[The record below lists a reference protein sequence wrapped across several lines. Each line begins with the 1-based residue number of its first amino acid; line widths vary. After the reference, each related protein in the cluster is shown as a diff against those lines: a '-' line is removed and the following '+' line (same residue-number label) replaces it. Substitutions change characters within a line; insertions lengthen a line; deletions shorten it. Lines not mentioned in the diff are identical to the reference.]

1 MNYFI
6 FLIFLI
12 SLFSNCFNFE
22 LSQERIKKLD
32 EIINSHM
39 KLAKL
44 KTVGF
49 IITNSNDTI
58 YQNIY
63 GEIDK
68 VTTKSPFILGSVSKS
83 FTALAFLHLNI
94 SLNQTIDKYD
104 LKDYI
109 KEEDAKDIT
118 ISELLNHS
126 SGLDSFSSNRL
137 YKKGYFNYSNYGFA
151 LLGKIIEKESK
162 KKYEDYMSETIF
174 NPLKMVNTHASYHP
188 DIIDSY
194 DFFLGF
200 RTKYR
205 SIESEIG
212 DGFYIPAGFI
222 SSSIEDMGNYLRFY
236 LNKSD
241 ECQKYVK
248 QMTEGNLSIEYNL
261 NYGMGL
267 VIQKKNGQIIYN
279 HDGATNS
286 FLSKLFIYPEL
297 DIGFF
302 IVTNTRDSL
311 CSRPSQD
318 FFKEIENYLIY
329 DSIDG
334 LDNSS
339 FFFNHFTYN
348 IIFLFIISIPLTYL
362 IITIIRK
369 IKLKKYS
376 WFIGT
381 KGKIIFGFDLFILII
396 APIIFIIIFYTVNP
410 TIKMVIDM
418 VKDLKFIIFAPSSI
432 LFFIFII
439 KLGYFFVYNKFFEKY
454 DLSNKNNENM
464 DDLDYINVDE

>member
-12 SLFSNCFNFE
+12 SLFINSINYE
-22 LSQERIKKLD
+22 LSQDRIKKLD
-32 EIINSHM
+32 EIINSLM

-49 IITNSNDTI
+49 IITNSTNTI

-83 FTALAFLHLNI
+83 FTALGLLNLNI
-94 SLNQTIDKYD
+94 SLNQTLNKYD
-104 LKDYI
+104 LNDYI
-109 KEEDAKDIT
+109 NEKDAKDIT

-126 SGLDSFSSNRL
+126 SGLDSFSSHRIYN
-137 YKKGYFNYSNYGFA
+137 KGYFNYSNYGFA
-151 LLGKIIEKESK
+151 LLGKIIEKESN

-174 NPLKMVNTHASYHP
+174 KPLKMINTHASYHP

-205 SIESEIG
+205 NIESEIG
-212 DGFYIPAGFI
+212 DGFYVPAGFI
-222 SSSIEDMGNYLRFY
+222 SSSVEDMGNYLRFY
-236 LNKSD
+236 LNKS
-241 ECQKYVK
+241 EENQKYVK
-248 QMTEGNLSIEYNL
+248 QMTETNFSVGYNL
-261 NYGMGL
+261 NYGMGMI
-267 VIQKKNGQIIYN
+267 IQKKNGQTIYHHN
-279 HDGATNS
+279 GDTNS
-286 FLSKLFIYPEL
+286 FSSKLVIYPEL

-311 CSRPSQD
+311 CLGPREE
-318 FFKEIENYLIY
+318 FFEAIENYLIL
-329 DSIDG
+329 DSFDG
-334 LDNSS
+334 FDNSS
-339 FFFNHFTYN
+339 FFFNHFTYD
-348 IIFLFIISIPLTYL
+348 IIFLFIIAIPLTYL

-376 WFIGT
+376 WFIGI
-381 KGKIIFGFDLFILII
+381 KGKIIFGFDLFILVI
-396 APIIFIIIFYTVNP
+396 APIVFIIIFYTVNP
-410 TIKMVIDM
+410 TIKMAIDM
-418 VKDLKFIIFAPSSI
+418 IRDLKFIIFAPSSI
-432 LFFIFII
+432 LFFIFLI
-439 KLGYFFVYNKFFEKY
+439 KLGYFFAYNKLFNKY
-454 DLSNKNNENM
+454 DLSNGNIENT
-464 DDLDYINVDE
+464 DLDYIGVEE

>member
-12 SLFSNCFNFE
+12 SLFINSINYE
-22 LSQERIKKLD
+22 LSQDRIKKLD
-32 EIINSHM
+32 EIINSLM

-49 IITNSNDTI
+49 IITNSNKTI

-83 FTALAFLHLNI
+83 FTALGLLNLNI
-94 SLNQTIDKYD
+94 SLNQTLNNYD
-104 LKDYI
+104 LNDYI
-109 KEEDAKDIT
+109 NEKDAKDIT

-126 SGLDSFSSNRL
+126 SGLDSFSSHRIYN
-137 YKKGYFNYSNYGFA
+137 KGYFNYSNYGFA
-151 LLGKIIEKESK
+151 LLGKIIEKESN

-174 NPLKMVNTHASYHP
+174 KPLKMINTHASYHP

-205 SIESEIG
+205 NIESEIG
-212 DGFYIPAGFI
+212 DGFYVPAGFI
-222 SSSIEDMGNYLRFY
+222 SSSVEDMGNYLRFY
-236 LNKSD
+236 LNKS
-241 ECQKYVK
+241 EENQKYVK
-248 QMTEGNLSIEYNL
+248 QMTETNFSVGYNL
-261 NYGMGL
+261 NYGMGMI
-267 VIQKKNGQIIYN
+267 IQKKNGQTIYHHN
-279 HDGATNS
+279 GDTNS
-286 FLSKLFIYPEL
+286 FSSKLVIYPEL

-311 CSRPSQD
+311 CLGPREE
-318 FFKEIENYLIY
+318 FFEAIENYLIL
-329 DSIDG
+329 DSFDG

-339 FFFNHFTYN
+339 FFFNHFTYD
-348 IIFLFIISIPLTYL
+348 IIFLFIIAIPLTYL

-376 WFIGT
+376 WFIGI
-381 KGKIIFGFDLFILII
+381 KGKIIFGFDLFILVI
-396 APIIFIIIFYTVNP
+396 APIVFIIIFYTVNP
-410 TIKMVIDM
+410 TIKMAIDM
-418 VKDLKFIIFAPSSI
+418 IRDLKFIIFAPSSI
-432 LFFIFII
+432 LFFIFLI
-439 KLGYFFVYNKFFEKY
+439 KLGYFFTYNKLFNKY
-454 DLSNKNNENM
+454 DLSNRNIENM
-464 DDLDYINVDE
+464 DLDYIGVEE

>member
-12 SLFSNCFNFE
+12 SLFINSINYE
-22 LSQERIKKLD
+22 LSQDRIKKLD
-32 EIINSHM
+32 EIINSLM

-49 IITNSNDTI
+49 IITNSNKTI

-83 FTALAFLHLNI
+83 FTALGLLNLNI
-94 SLNQTIDKYD
+94 SLNQTLNNYD
-104 LKDYI
+104 LNDYI
-109 KEEDAKDIT
+109 NEKDAKDIT

-126 SGLDSFSSNRL
+126 SGLDSFSSHRIYN
-137 YKKGYFNYSNYGFA
+137 KGYFNYSNYGFA
-151 LLGKIIEKESK
+151 LLGKIIEKESN

-174 NPLKMVNTHASYHP
+174 KPLKMINTHASYHP

-205 SIESEIG
+205 NIESEIG
-212 DGFYIPAGFI
+212 DGFYVPAGFI
-222 SSSIEDMGNYLRFY
+222 SSSVEDMGNYLRFY
-236 LNKSD
+236 LNKS
-241 ECQKYVK
+241 EENQKYVK
-248 QMTEGNLSIEYNL
+248 QMTEGNFSIGYNI
-261 NYGMGL
+261 NYGMGM
-267 VIQKKNGQIIYN
+267 VIQKKNGQTIYHHN
-279 HDGATNS
+279 GDTNS
-286 FLSKLFIYPEL
+286 FSSKLVIYPEL

-302 IVTNTRDSL
+302 LVTNTRDSL
-311 CSRPSQD
+311 CLGPREE
-318 FFKEIENYLIY
+318 FFEAIENYLIL
-329 DSIDG
+329 DSFDG

-339 FFFNHFTYN
+339 FFFNHFTYD
-348 IIFLFIISIPLTYL
+348 IIFLFIIAIPLTYL

-376 WFIGT
+376 WFIGI
-381 KGKIIFGFDLFILII
+381 KGKIIFGFDLFILVI
-396 APIIFIIIFYTVNP
+396 APIVFIIIFYTVNP
-410 TIKMVIDM
+410 TIKMAIDM
-418 VKDLKFIIFAPSSI
+418 IRDLKFIIFAPSSI
-432 LFFIFII
+432 LFFIFLI
-439 KLGYFFVYNKFFEKY
+439 KLGYFFAYNKLFNKY
-454 DLSNKNNENM
+454 DLSNGNIENT
-464 DDLDYINVDE
+464 DLDYIGVEE

>member
-12 SLFSNCFNFE
+12 SLFINSINYE
-22 LSQERIKKLD
+22 LSQDRIKKLD
-32 EIINSHM
+32 EIINSLM

-49 IITNSNDTI
+49 IITNSNKTI

-83 FTALAFLHLNI
+83 FTALGLLNLNI
-94 SLNQTIDKYD
+94 SLNQTLNNYD
-104 LKDYI
+104 LNDYI
-109 KEEDAKDIT
+109 NEKDAKDIT

-126 SGLDSFSSNRL
+126 SGLDSFSSHRIYN
-137 YKKGYFNYSNYGFA
+137 KGYFNYSNYGFA
-151 LLGKIIEKESK
+151 LLGKIIEKESN

-174 NPLKMVNTHASYHP
+174 KPLKMINTHASYHP

-205 SIESEIG
+205 NIESEIG
-212 DGFYIPAGFI
+212 DGFYVPAGFI
-222 SSSIEDMGNYLRFY
+222 SSSVEDMGNYLRFY
-236 LNKSD
+236 LNKS
-241 ECQKYVK
+241 EENQKYVK
-248 QMTEGNLSIEYNL
+248 QMTEGNFSIGYNI
-261 NYGMGL
+261 NYGMGM
-267 VIQKKNGQIIYN
+267 VIQKKNGQTIYHHN
-279 HDGATNS
+279 GDTNS
-286 FLSKLFIYPEL
+286 FSSKLVIYPEL

-302 IVTNTRDSL
+302 LVTNTRDSL
-311 CSRPSQD
+311 CLGPREE
-318 FFKEIENYLIY
+318 FFEAIENYLIL
-329 DSIDG
+329 DSFDG

-339 FFFNHFTYN
+339 FFFNHFTYD
-348 IIFLFIISIPLTYL
+348 IIFLFIIAIPLTYL

-376 WFIGT
+376 WFIGI
-381 KGKIIFGFDLFILII
+381 KGKIIFGFDLFILVI
-396 APIIFIIIFYTVNP
+396 APIVFIIIFYTVNP
-410 TIKMVIDM
+410 TIKMAIDM
-418 VKDLKFIIFAPSSI
+418 IRDLKFIIFAPSSI
-432 LFFIFII
+432 LFFIFLI
-439 KLGYFFVYNKFFEKY
+439 KLGYFFAYNKLFNKY
-454 DLSNKNNENM
+454 DLSNRNIENM
-464 DDLDYINVDE
+464 DLDYIGVEE

>member
-12 SLFSNCFNFE
+12 SLFINSINYE
-22 LSQERIKKLD
+22 LSQDRIKKLD
-32 EIINSHM
+32 EIINSLM

-49 IITNSNDTI
+49 IITNSNKTI

-83 FTALAFLHLNI
+83 FTALGLLNLNI
-94 SLNQTIDKYD
+94 SLNQTLNNYD
-104 LKDYI
+104 LNDYI
-109 KEEDAKDIT
+109 NEKDAKDIT

-126 SGLDSFSSNRL
+126 SGLDSFSSHRIYN
-137 YKKGYFNYSNYGFA
+137 KGYFNYSNYGFA
-151 LLGKIIEKESK
+151 LLGKIIEKESN

-174 NPLKMVNTHASYHP
+174 KPLKMINTHASYHP

-205 SIESEIG
+205 NIESEIG
-212 DGFYIPAGFI
+212 DGFYVPAGFI
-222 SSSIEDMGNYLRFY
+222 SSSVEDMGNYLRFY
-236 LNKSD
+236 LNKS
-241 ECQKYVK
+241 EENQKYVK
-248 QMTEGNLSIEYNL
+248 QMTEGNFSVGYNI
-261 NYGMGL
+261 NYGMGM
-267 VIQKKNGQIIYN
+267 VIQKKNGQTIYHHN
-279 HDGATNS
+279 GDTNS
-286 FLSKLFIYPEL
+286 FSSKLVIYPEL

-302 IVTNTRDSL
+302 LVTNTRDSL
-311 CSRPSQD
+311 CLGPREE
-318 FFKEIENYLIY
+318 FFEAIENYLIL
-329 DSIDG
+329 DSFDG

-339 FFFNHFTYN
+339 FFFNHFTYD
-348 IIFLFIISIPLTYL
+348 IIFLFIIAIPLTYL

-376 WFIGT
+376 WFIGI
-381 KGKIIFGFDLFILII
+381 KGKIIFGFDLFILVI
-396 APIIFIIIFYTVNP
+396 APIVFIIIFYTVNP
-410 TIKMVIDM
+410 TIKMAIDM
-418 VKDLKFIIFAPSSI
+418 IRDLKFIIFAPSSI
-432 LFFIFII
+432 LFFIFLI
-439 KLGYFFVYNKFFEKY
+439 KLGYFFTYNKLFNKY
-454 DLSNKNNENM
+454 DLSNRNIDNM
-464 DDLDYINVDE
+464 DLDYIGVEE

>member
-12 SLFSNCFNFE
+12 SLFINSINYE
-22 LSQERIKKLD
+22 LSQDRIKKLD
-32 EIINSHM
+32 EIINSLM

-49 IITNSNDTI
+49 IITNSTNTI

-83 FTALAFLHLNI
+83 FTALGLLNLNI
-94 SLNQTIDKYD
+94 SLNQTLNKYD
-104 LKDYI
+104 LNDYI
-109 KEEDAKDIT
+109 NEKDAKDIT

-126 SGLDSFSSNRL
+126 SGLDSFSSHRIYN
-137 YKKGYFNYSNYGFA
+137 KGYFNYSNYGFA
-151 LLGKIIEKESK
+151 LLGKIIEKESN

-174 NPLKMVNTHASYHP
+174 KPLKMINTHASYHP

-205 SIESEIG
+205 NIESEIG
-212 DGFYIPAGFI
+212 DGFYVPAGFI
-222 SSSIEDMGNYLRFY
+222 SSSVEDMGNYLRFY
-236 LNKSD
+236 LNKS
-241 ECQKYVK
+241 EENQKYVK
-248 QMTEGNLSIEYNL
+248 QMTEGNFSIGYNI
-261 NYGMGL
+261 NYGMGM
-267 VIQKKNGQIIYN
+267 VIQKKNGQTIYHHN
-279 HDGATNS
+279 GDTNS
-286 FLSKLFIYPEL
+286 FSSKLVIYPEL

-302 IVTNTRDSL
+302 LVTNTRDSL
-311 CSRPSQD
+311 CLGPREE
-318 FFKEIENYLIY
+318 FFEAIENYLIL
-329 DSIDG
+329 DSFDG

-339 FFFNHFTYN
+339 FFFNHFTYD
-348 IIFLFIISIPLTYL
+348 IIFLFIIAIPLTYL

-376 WFIGT
+376 WFIGI
-381 KGKIIFGFDLFILII
+381 KGKIIFGFDLFILVI
-396 APIIFIIIFYTVNP
+396 APIVFIIIFYTVNP
-410 TIKMVIDM
+410 TIKMAIDM
-418 VKDLKFIIFAPSSI
+418 IRDLKFIIFAPSSI
-432 LFFIFII
+432 LFFIFLI
-439 KLGYFFVYNKFFEKY
+439 KLGYFFAYNKLFNKY
-454 DLSNKNNENM
+454 DLSNRNIENM
-464 DDLDYINVDE
+464 DLDYIGVEE

>member
-12 SLFSNCFNFE
+12 SLFINSINYE
-22 LSQERIKKLD
+22 LSQDRIKKLD
-32 EIINSHM
+32 EIINSLM

-49 IITNSNDTI
+49 IITNSTNTI

-83 FTALAFLHLNI
+83 FTALGLLNLNI
-94 SLNQTIDKYD
+94 SLNQTLNKYD
-104 LKDYI
+104 LNDYI
-109 KEEDAKDIT
+109 NEKDAKDIT

-126 SGLDSFSSNRL
+126 SGLDSFSSHRIYN
-137 YKKGYFNYSNYGFA
+137 KGYFNYSNYGFA
-151 LLGKIIEKESK
+151 LLGKIIEKESN

-174 NPLKMVNTHASYHP
+174 KPLKMINTHASYHP

-205 SIESEIG
+205 NIESEIG
-212 DGFYIPAGFI
+212 DGFYVPAGFI
-222 SSSIEDMGNYLRFY
+222 SSSVEDMGNYLRFY
-236 LNKSD
+236 LNKS
-241 ECQKYVK
+241 EENQKYVK
-248 QMTEGNLSIEYNL
+248 QMTEGNFSVGYNI
-261 NYGMGL
+261 NYGMGM
-267 VIQKKNGQIIYN
+267 VIQKKNGQTIYHHN
-279 HDGATNS
+279 GDTNS
-286 FLSKLFIYPEL
+286 FSSKLVIYPEL

-302 IVTNTRDSL
+302 LVTNTRDSL
-311 CSRPSQD
+311 CLGPREE
-318 FFKEIENYLIY
+318 FFEAIENYLIL
-329 DSIDG
+329 DSFDG

-339 FFFNHFTYN
+339 FFFNHFTYD
-348 IIFLFIISIPLTYL
+348 IIFLFIIAIPLTYL

-376 WFIGT
+376 WFIGI
-381 KGKIIFGFDLFILII
+381 KGKIIFGFDLFILVI
-396 APIIFIIIFYTVNP
+396 APIVFIIIFYTVNP
-410 TIKMVIDM
+410 TIKMAIDM
-418 VKDLKFIIFAPSSI
+418 IRDLKFIIFAPSSI
-432 LFFIFII
+432 LFFIFLI
-439 KLGYFFVYNKFFEKY
+439 KLGYFFAYNKLFNKY
-454 DLSNKNNENM
+454 DLSNGNIENT
-464 DDLDYINVDE
+464 DLDYIGVEE

>member
-12 SLFSNCFNFE
+12 SLFINSINYE
-22 LSQERIKKLD
+22 LSQDRIKKLD
-32 EIINSHM
+32 EIINSLM

-49 IITNSNDTI
+49 IITNSTNTI

-83 FTALAFLHLNI
+83 FTALGLLNLNI
-94 SLNQTIDKYD
+94 SLNQTLNKYD
-104 LKDYI
+104 LNDYI
-109 KEEDAKDIT
+109 NEKDAKDIT

-126 SGLDSFSSNRL
+126 SGLDSFSSHRIYN
-137 YKKGYFNYSNYGFA
+137 KGYFNYSNYGFA
-151 LLGKIIEKESK
+151 LLGKIIEKESN

-174 NPLKMVNTHASYHP
+174 KPLKMINTHASYHP

-205 SIESEIG
+205 NIESEIG
-212 DGFYIPAGFI
+212 DGFYVPAGFI
-222 SSSIEDMGNYLRFY
+222 SSSVEDMGNYLRFY
-236 LNKSD
+236 LNKS
-241 ECQKYVK
+241 EENQKYVK
-248 QMTEGNLSIEYNL
+248 QMTEGNFSIGYNI
-261 NYGMGL
+261 NYGMGM
-267 VIQKKNGQIIYN
+267 VIQKKNGQTIYHHN
-279 HDGATNS
+279 GDTNS
-286 FLSKLFIYPEL
+286 FSSKLVIYPEL

-302 IVTNTRDSL
+302 LVTNTRDSL
-311 CSRPSQD
+311 CLGPREE
-318 FFKEIENYLIY
+318 FFEAIENYLIL
-329 DSIDG
+329 DSFDG

-339 FFFNHFTYN
+339 FFFNHFTYD
-348 IIFLFIISIPLTYL
+348 IIFLFIIAIPLTYL

-376 WFIGT
+376 WFIGI
-381 KGKIIFGFDLFILII
+381 KGKIIFGFDLFILVI
-396 APIIFIIIFYTVNP
+396 APIVFIIIFYTVNP
-410 TIKMVIDM
+410 TIKMAIDM
-418 VKDLKFIIFAPSSI
+418 IRDLKFIIFAPSSI
-432 LFFIFII
+432 LFFIFLI
-439 KLGYFFVYNKFFEKY
+439 KLGYFFAYNKLFNKY
-454 DLSNKNNENM
+454 DLSNGNIENT
-464 DDLDYINVDE
+464 DLDYIGVEE

>member
-12 SLFSNCFNFE
+12 SLFINSINYE
-22 LSQERIKKLD
+22 LSQDRIKKLD
-32 EIINSHM
+32 EIINSLM

-49 IITNSNDTI
+49 IITNSTNTI

-83 FTALAFLHLNI
+83 FTALGLLNLNI
-94 SLNQTIDKYD
+94 SLNQTLNNYD
-104 LKDYI
+104 LNDYI
-109 KEEDAKDIT
+109 NEKDAKDIT

-126 SGLDSFSSNRL
+126 SGLDSFSSHRIYN
-137 YKKGYFNYSNYGFA
+137 KGYFNYSNYGFA
-151 LLGKIIEKESK
+151 LLGKIIEKESN

-174 NPLKMVNTHASYHP
+174 KPLKMINTHASYHP

-205 SIESEIG
+205 NIESEIG
-212 DGFYIPAGFI
+212 DGFYVPAGFI
-222 SSSIEDMGNYLRFY
+222 SSSVEDMGNYLRFY
-236 LNKSD
+236 LNKS
-241 ECQKYVK
+241 EENQKYVK
-248 QMTEGNLSIEYNL
+248 QMTEGNFSIGYNI
-261 NYGMGL
+261 NYGMGM
-267 VIQKKNGQIIYN
+267 VIQKKNGQTIYHHN
-279 HDGATNS
+279 GDTNS
-286 FLSKLFIYPEL
+286 FSSKLVIYPEL

-311 CSRPSQD
+311 CLGPREE
-318 FFKEIENYLIY
+318 FFEAIENYLIL
-329 DSIDG
+329 DSFDG
-334 LDNSS
+334 FDNSS
-339 FFFNHFTYN
+339 FFFNHFTYD
-348 IIFLFIISIPLTYL
+348 IIFLFIIAIPLTYL

-376 WFIGT
+376 WFIGI
-381 KGKIIFGFDLFILII
+381 KGKIIFGFDLFILVI
-396 APIIFIIIFYTVNP
+396 APIVFIIIFYTVNP
-410 TIKMVIDM
+410 TIKMAIDM
-418 VKDLKFIIFAPSSI
+418 IRDLKFIIFAPSSI
-432 LFFIFII
+432 LFFIFLI
-439 KLGYFFVYNKFFEKY
+439 KLGYFFAYNKLFNKY
-454 DLSNKNNENM
+454 DLSNRNIENM
-464 DDLDYINVDE
+464 DLDYIGVEE

>member
-12 SLFSNCFNFE
+12 SLFINSINYE
-22 LSQERIKKLD
+22 LSQDRIKKLD
-32 EIINSHM
+32 EIINSLM

-49 IITNSNDTI
+49 IITNSTNTI

-83 FTALAFLHLNI
+83 FTALGLLNLNI
-94 SLNQTIDKYD
+94 SLNQTLNKYD
-104 LKDYI
+104 LNDYI
-109 KEEDAKDIT
+109 NEKDAKDIT

-126 SGLDSFSSNRL
+126 SGLDSFSSHCIYN
-137 YKKGYFNYSNYGFA
+137 KGYFNYSNYGFA
-151 LLGKIIEKESK
+151 LLGKIIEKESN

-174 NPLKMVNTHASYHP
+174 KPLKMINTHASYHP

-205 SIESEIG
+205 NIESEIG
-212 DGFYIPAGFI
+212 DEFYVPAGFI
-222 SSSIEDMGNYLRFY
+222 SSSVEDMGNYLRFY
-236 LNKSD
+236 LNKS
-241 ECQKYVK
+241 EENQKYVK
-248 QMTEGNLSIEYNL
+248 QMTEGNFSIGYNI
-261 NYGMGL
+261 NYGMGM
-267 VIQKKNGQIIYN
+267 VIQKKNGQTIYHHN
-279 HDGATNS
+279 GDTNS
-286 FLSKLFIYPEL
+286 FSSKLVIYPEL

-302 IVTNTRDSL
+302 LVTNTRDSL
-311 CSRPSQD
+311 CLGPREE
-318 FFKEIENYLIY
+318 FFEAIENYLIL
-329 DSIDG
+329 DSFDG

-339 FFFNHFTYN
+339 FFFNHFTYD
-348 IIFLFIISIPLTYL
+348 IIFLFIIAIPLTYL

-376 WFIGT
+376 WFIGI
-381 KGKIIFGFDLFILII
+381 KGKIIFGFDLFILVI
-396 APIIFIIIFYTVNP
+396 APIVFIIIFYTVNP
-410 TIKMVIDM
+410 TIKMAIDM
-418 VKDLKFIIFAPSSI
+418 IRDLKFIIFAPSSI
-432 LFFIFII
+432 LFFIFLI
-439 KLGYFFVYNKFFEKY
+439 KLGYFFAYNKLFNKY
-454 DLSNKNNENM
+454 DLSNGNIENT
-464 DDLDYINVDE
+464 DLDYIGVEE

>member
-12 SLFSNCFNFE
+12 SLFINSINYE
-22 LSQERIKKLD
+22 LSQDRIKKLD
-32 EIINSHM
+32 EIINSLM

-49 IITNSNDTI
+49 IITNSNKTI

-83 FTALAFLHLNI
+83 FTALGLLNLNI
-94 SLNQTIDKYD
+94 SLNQTLNNYD
-104 LKDYI
+104 LNDYI
-109 KEEDAKDIT
+109 NEKDAKDIT

-126 SGLDSFSSNRL
+126 SGLDSFSSHRIYN
-137 YKKGYFNYSNYGFA
+137 KGYFNYSNYGFA
-151 LLGKIIEKESK
+151 LLGKIIEKESN

-174 NPLKMVNTHASYHP
+174 KPLKMINTHASYHP

-205 SIESEIG
+205 NIESEIG
-212 DGFYIPAGFI
+212 DGFYVPAGFI
-222 SSSIEDMGNYLRFY
+222 SSSVEDMGNYLRFY
-236 LNKSD
+236 LNKS
-241 ECQKYVK
+241 EENQKYVK
-248 QMTEGNLSIEYNL
+248 QMTEGNFSIGYNI
-261 NYGMGL
+261 NYGMGM
-267 VIQKKNGQIIYN
+267 VIQKKNGQTIYHHN
-279 HDGATNS
+279 GDTNS
-286 FLSKLFIYPEL
+286 FSSKLVIYPEL

-302 IVTNTRDSL
+302 LVTNTRDSL
-311 CSRPSQD
+311 CLGPREE
-318 FFKEIENYLIY
+318 FFEAIENYLIL
-329 DSIDG
+329 DSFDG

-339 FFFNHFTYN
+339 FFFNHFTYD
-348 IIFLFIISIPLTYL
+348 IIFLFIIAIPLTYL

-376 WFIGT
+376 WFIGI
-381 KGKIIFGFDLFILII
+381 KGKIIFGFDLFILVI
-396 APIIFIIIFYTVNP
+396 APIVFIIIFYTVNP
-410 TIKMVIDM
+410 TIKMAIDM
-418 VKDLKFIIFAPSSI
+418 IRDLKFIIFAPSSI
-432 LFFIFII
+432 LFFIFLI
-439 KLGYFFVYNKFFEKY
+439 KLGYFFTYNKLFNKY
-454 DLSNKNNENM
+454 DLSNRNIENM
-464 DDLDYINVDE
+464 DLDYIGVEE

>member
-12 SLFSNCFNFE
+12 SLFINSINYE
-22 LSQERIKKLD
+22 LSQDRIKKLD
-32 EIINSHM
+32 EIINSLM

-49 IITNSNDTI
+49 IITNSTNTI

-83 FTALAFLHLNI
+83 FTALGLLNLNI
-94 SLNQTIDKYD
+94 SLNQTLNNYD
-104 LKDYI
+104 LNDYI
-109 KEEDAKDIT
+109 NEKDAKDIT

-126 SGLDSFSSNRL
+126 SGLDSFSSHRIYN
-137 YKKGYFNYSNYGFA
+137 KGYFNYSNYGFA
-151 LLGKIIEKESK
+151 LLGKIIEKESN

-174 NPLKMVNTHASYHP
+174 KPLKMINTHASYHP

-205 SIESEIG
+205 NIESEIG
-212 DGFYIPAGFI
+212 DGFYVPAGFI
-222 SSSIEDMGNYLRFY
+222 SSSVEDMGNYLRFY
-236 LNKSD
+236 LNKS
-241 ECQKYVK
+241 EENQKYVK
-248 QMTEGNLSIEYNL
+248 QMTEGNFSIGYNI
-261 NYGMGL
+261 NYGMGM
-267 VIQKKNGQIIYN
+267 VIQKKNGQTIYHHN
-279 HDGATNS
+279 GDTNS
-286 FLSKLFIYPEL
+286 FSSKLVIYPEL

-311 CSRPSQD
+311 CLGPREE
-318 FFKEIENYLIY
+318 FFEAIENYLIL
-329 DSIDG
+329 DSFDG
-334 LDNSS
+334 FDNSS
-339 FFFNHFTYN
+339 FFFNHFTYD
-348 IIFLFIISIPLTYL
+348 IIFLFIIAIPLTYL

-376 WFIGT
+376 WFIGI
-381 KGKIIFGFDLFILII
+381 KGKIIFGFDIFILVI
-396 APIIFIIIFYTVNP
+396 APIVFIIIFYTVNP
-410 TIKMVIDM
+410 TIKMAIDM
-418 VKDLKFIIFAPSSI
+418 IRDLKFIIFAPSSI
-432 LFFIFII
+432 LFFIFLI
-439 KLGYFFVYNKFFEKY
+439 KLGYFFAYNKLFNKY
-454 DLSNKNNENM
+454 DLSNRNIENM
-464 DDLDYINVDE
+464 DLDYIGVEE

>member
-12 SLFSNCFNFE
+12 SLFINSINYE
-22 LSQERIKKLD
+22 LSQDRIKKLD
-32 EIINSHM
+32 EIINSLM

-49 IITNSNDTI
+49 IITNSTNTI

-83 FTALAFLHLNI
+83 FTALGLLNLNI
-94 SLNQTIDKYD
+94 SLNQTLNKYD
-104 LKDYI
+104 LNDYI
-109 KEEDAKDIT
+109 NEKDAKDIT

-126 SGLDSFSSNRL
+126 SGLDSFSSHRIYN
-137 YKKGYFNYSNYGFA
+137 KGYFNYSNYGFA
-151 LLGKIIEKESK
+151 LLGKIIEKESN

-174 NPLKMVNTHASYHP
+174 KPLKMINTHASYHP

-205 SIESEIG
+205 NIESEIG
-212 DGFYIPAGFI
+212 DGFYVPAGFI
-222 SSSIEDMGNYLRFY
+222 SSSVEDMGNYLRFY
-236 LNKSD
+236 LNKS
-241 ECQKYVK
+241 EENQKYVK
-248 QMTEGNLSIEYNL
+248 QMTEGNFSIGYNI
-261 NYGMGL
+261 NYGMGM
-267 VIQKKNGQIIYN
+267 VIQKKNGQTIYHHN
-279 HDGATNS
+279 GDTNS
-286 FLSKLFIYPEL
+286 FSSKLVIYPEL

-302 IVTNTRDSL
+302 LVTNTRDSL
-311 CSRPSQD
+311 CLGPREE
-318 FFKEIENYLIY
+318 FFEAIENYLIL
-329 DSIDG
+329 DSFDG

-339 FFFNHFTYN
+339 FFFNHFTYD
-348 IIFLFIISIPLTYL
+348 IIFLFIIAIPLTYL

-376 WFIGT
+376 WFIGI
-381 KGKIIFGFDLFILII
+381 KGKIKFGFDLFILVI
-396 APIIFIIIFYTVNP
+396 APIVFIIIFYTVNP
-410 TIKMVIDM
+410 TIKMAIDM
-418 VKDLKFIIFAPSSI
+418 IRDLKFIIFAPSSI
-432 LFFIFII
+432 LFFIFLI
-439 KLGYFFVYNKFFEKY
+439 KLGYFFAYNKLFNKY
-454 DLSNKNNENM
+454 DLSNGNIENT
-464 DDLDYINVDE
+464 DLDYIGVEE

>member
-12 SLFSNCFNFE
+12 SLFINSINYE
-22 LSQERIKKLD
+22 LSQDRIKKLD
-32 EIINSHM
+32 EIINSLM

-49 IITNSNDTI
+49 IITNSTNTI

-83 FTALAFLHLNI
+83 FTALGLLNLNI
-94 SLNQTIDKYD
+94 SLNQTLNNYD
-104 LKDYI
+104 LNDYI
-109 KEEDAKDIT
+109 NEKDAKDIT

-126 SGLDSFSSNRL
+126 SGLDSFSSHCIYN
-137 YKKGYFNYSNYGFA
+137 KGYFNYSNYGFA
-151 LLGKIIEKESK
+151 LLGKIIEKESN

-174 NPLKMVNTHASYHP
+174 KPLKMINTHASYHP

-205 SIESEIG
+205 NIESEIG
-212 DGFYIPAGFI
+212 DGFYVPAGFI
-222 SSSIEDMGNYLRFY
+222 SSSVEDMGNYLRFY
-236 LNKSD
+236 LNKS
-241 ECQKYVK
+241 EENQKYVK
-248 QMTEGNLSIEYNL
+248 QMTEGNFSIGYNI
-261 NYGMGL
+261 NYGMGM
-267 VIQKKNGQIIYN
+267 VIQKKNGQTIYHHN
-279 HDGATNS
+279 GDTNS
-286 FLSKLFIYPEL
+286 FSSKLVIYPEL

-302 IVTNTRDSL
+302 LVTNTRDSL
-311 CSRPSQD
+311 CLGPREE
-318 FFKEIENYLIY
+318 FFEAIENYLIL
-329 DSIDG
+329 DSFDG

-339 FFFNHFTYN
+339 FFFNHFTYD
-348 IIFLFIISIPLTYL
+348 IIFLFIIAIPLTYL

-376 WFIGT
+376 WFIGI
-381 KGKIIFGFDLFILII
+381 KGKIIFGFDLFILVI
-396 APIIFIIIFYTVNP
+396 APIVFIIIFYTVNP
-410 TIKMVIDM
+410 TIKMAIDM
-418 VKDLKFIIFAPSSI
+418 IRDLKFIIFAPSSI
-432 LFFIFII
+432 LFFIFLI
-439 KLGYFFVYNKFFEKY
+439 KLGYFFAYNKLFNKY
-454 DLSNKNNENM
+454 DLSNGNIENT
-464 DDLDYINVDE
+464 DLDYIGVEE

>member
-12 SLFSNCFNFE
+12 SLFINSINYE
-22 LSQERIKKLD
+22 LSQDRIKKLD
-32 EIINSHM
+32 EIINSLM

-49 IITNSNDTI
+49 IITNSNKTI

-83 FTALAFLHLNI
+83 FTALGLLNLNI
-94 SLNQTIDKYD
+94 SLNQTLNNYD
-104 LKDYI
+104 LNDYI
-109 KEEDAKDIT
+109 NEKDAKDIT

-126 SGLDSFSSNRL
+126 SGLDSFSSHRIYN
-137 YKKGYFNYSNYGFA
+137 KGYFNYSNYGFA
-151 LLGKIIEKESK
+151 LLGKIIEKESN

-174 NPLKMVNTHASYHP
+174 KPLKMINTHASYHP

-205 SIESEIG
+205 NIESEIG
-212 DGFYIPAGFI
+212 DGFYVPAGFI
-222 SSSIEDMGNYLRFY
+222 SSSVEDMGNYLRFY
-236 LNKSD
+236 LNKS
-241 ECQKYVK
+241 EENQKYVK
-248 QMTEGNLSIEYNL
+248 QMTEGNFSVGYNI
-261 NYGMGL
+261 NYGMGM
-267 VIQKKNGQIIYN
+267 VIQKKNGQTIYHHN
-279 HDGATNS
+279 GDTNS
-286 FLSKLFIYPEL
+286 FSSKLVIYPEL

-302 IVTNTRDSL
+302 LVTNTRDSL
-311 CSRPSQD
+311 CLGPREE
-318 FFKEIENYLIY
+318 FFEAIENYLIL
-329 DSIDG
+329 DSFDG

-339 FFFNHFTYN
+339 FFFNHFTYD
-348 IIFLFIISIPLTYL
+348 IIFLFIIAIPLTYL

-376 WFIGT
+376 WFIGI
-381 KGKIIFGFDLFILII
+381 KGKIIFGFDLFILVI
-396 APIIFIIIFYTVNP
+396 APIVFIIIFYTVNP
-410 TIKMVIDM
+410 TIKMAIDM
-418 VKDLKFIIFAPSSI
+418 IRDLKFIIFAPSSI
-432 LFFIFII
+432 LFFIFLI
-439 KLGYFFVYNKFFEKY
+439 KLGYFFTYNKLFNKY
-454 DLSNKNNENM
+454 DLSNRNIENM
-464 DDLDYINVDE
+464 DLDYIGVEE

>member
-12 SLFSNCFNFE
+12 SLFINSINYE
-22 LSQERIKKLD
+22 LSQDRIKKLD
-32 EIINSHM
+32 EIINSLM

-49 IITNSNDTI
+49 IITNSNKTI

-83 FTALAFLHLNI
+83 FTALGLLNLNI
-94 SLNQTIDKYD
+94 SLNQTLNNYD
-104 LKDYI
+104 LNDYI
-109 KEEDAKDIT
+109 NEKDAKDIT

-126 SGLDSFSSNRL
+126 SGLDSFSSHCIYN
-137 YKKGYFNYSNYGFA
+137 KGYFNYSNYGFA
-151 LLGKIIEKESK
+151 LLGKIIEKESN

-174 NPLKMVNTHASYHP
+174 KPLKMINTHASYHP

-205 SIESEIG
+205 NIESEIG
-212 DGFYIPAGFI
+212 DGFYVPAGFI
-222 SSSIEDMGNYLRFY
+222 SSSVEDMGNYLRFY
-236 LNKSD
+236 LNKS
-241 ECQKYVK
+241 EENQKYVK
-248 QMTEGNLSIEYNL
+248 QMTEGNFSVGYNI
-261 NYGMGL
+261 NYGMGM
-267 VIQKKNGQIIYN
+267 VIQKKNGQTIYHHN
-279 HDGATNS
+279 GDTNS
-286 FLSKLFIYPEL
+286 FSSKLVIYPEL

-302 IVTNTRDSL
+302 LVTNTRDSL
-311 CSRPSQD
+311 CLGPREE
-318 FFKEIENYLIY
+318 FFEAIENYLIL
-329 DSIDG
+329 DSFDG

-339 FFFNHFTYN
+339 FFFNHFTYD
-348 IIFLFIISIPLTYL
+348 IIFLFIIAIPLTYL

-376 WFIGT
+376 WFIGI
-381 KGKIIFGFDLFILII
+381 KGKIIFGFDLFILVI
-396 APIIFIIIFYTVNP
+396 APIVFIIIFYTVNP
-410 TIKMVIDM
+410 TIKMAIDM
-418 VKDLKFIIFAPSSI
+418 IRDLKFIIFAPSSI
-432 LFFIFII
+432 LFFIFLI
-439 KLGYFFVYNKFFEKY
+439 KLGYFFTYNKLFNKY
-454 DLSNKNNENM
+454 DLSNRNIENM
-464 DDLDYINVDE
+464 DLDYIGVEE

>member
-12 SLFSNCFNFE
+12 SLFINSINYE
-22 LSQERIKKLD
+22 LSQDRIKKLD
-32 EIINSHM
+32 EIINSLM

-49 IITNSNDTI
+49 IITNSNKTI

-83 FTALAFLHLNI
+83 FTALGLLNLNI
-94 SLNQTIDKYD
+94 SLNQTLNNYD
-104 LKDYI
+104 LNDYI
-109 KEEDAKDIT
+109 NEKDAKDIT

-126 SGLDSFSSNRL
+126 SGLDSFSSHRIYN
-137 YKKGYFNYSNYGFA
+137 KGYFNYSNYGFA
-151 LLGKIIEKESK
+151 LLGKIIEKESN

-174 NPLKMVNTHASYHP
+174 KPLKMINTHASYHP

-205 SIESEIG
+205 NIESEIG
-212 DGFYIPAGFI
+212 DGFYVPAGFI
-222 SSSIEDMGNYLRFY
+222 SSSVEDMGNYLRFY
-236 LNKSD
+236 LNKS
-241 ECQKYVK
+241 EENQKYVK
-248 QMTEGNLSIEYNL
+248 QMTEGNFSVGYNI
-261 NYGMGL
+261 NYGMGM
-267 VIQKKNGQIIYN
+267 VIQKKNGQTIYHHN
-279 HDGATNS
+279 GDTNS
-286 FLSKLFIYPEL
+286 FSSKLVIYPEL

-302 IVTNTRDSL
+302 LVTNTRDSL
-311 CSRPSQD
+311 CLGPREE
-318 FFKEIENYLIY
+318 FFEAIENYLIL
-329 DSIDG
+329 DSFDG

-339 FFFNHFTYN
+339 FFFNHFTYD
-348 IIFLFIISIPLTYL
+348 IIFLFIIAIPLTYL

-376 WFIGT
+376 WFIGI
-381 KGKIIFGFDLFILII
+381 KGKIIFGFDLLILVI
-396 APIIFIIIFYTVNP
+396 APIVFIIIFYTVNP
-410 TIKMVIDM
+410 TIKMAIDM
-418 VKDLKFIIFAPSSI
+418 IRDLKFIIFAPSSI
-432 LFFIFII
+432 LFFIFLI
-439 KLGYFFVYNKFFEKY
+439 KLGYFVAYNKLFNKY
-454 DLSNKNNENM
+454 DLSNRNIENM
-464 DDLDYINVDE
+464 DLDYIGVEE

>member
-12 SLFSNCFNFE
+12 SLFINSINYE
-22 LSQERIKKLD
+22 LSQDRIKKLD
-32 EIINSHM
+32 EIINSLM

-49 IITNSNDTI
+49 IITNSTNTI

-83 FTALAFLHLNI
+83 FTALGLLNLNI
-94 SLNQTIDKYD
+94 SLNQTLNKYD
-104 LKDYI
+104 LNDYI
-109 KEEDAKDIT
+109 NEKDAKDIT

-126 SGLDSFSSNRL
+126 SGLDSFSSHCIYN
-137 YKKGYFNYSNYGFA
+137 KGYFNYSNYGFA
-151 LLGKIIEKESK
+151 LLGKIIEKESN

-174 NPLKMVNTHASYHP
+174 KPLKMINTHASYHP

-205 SIESEIG
+205 NIESEIG
-212 DGFYIPAGFI
+212 DGFYVPAGFI
-222 SSSIEDMGNYLRFY
+222 SSSVEDMGNYLRFY
-236 LNKSD
+236 LNKS
-241 ECQKYVK
+241 EENQKYVK
-248 QMTEGNLSIEYNL
+248 QMTEGNFSIGYNI
-261 NYGMGL
+261 NYGMGM
-267 VIQKKNGQIIYN
+267 VIQKKNGQTIYHHN
-279 HDGATNS
+279 GDTNS
-286 FLSKLFIYPEL
+286 FSSKLVIYPEL

-311 CSRPSQD
+311 CLGPREE
-318 FFKEIENYLIY
+318 FFEAIENYLIL
-329 DSIDG
+329 DSFDG

-339 FFFNHFTYN
+339 FFFNHFTYD
-348 IIFLFIISIPLTYL
+348 IIFLFIIAIPLTYL

-376 WFIGT
+376 WFIGI
-381 KGKIIFGFDLFILII
+381 KGKIIFGFDLFILVI
-396 APIIFIIIFYTVNP
+396 APIVFIIIFYTVNP
-410 TIKMVIDM
+410 TIKMAIDM
-418 VKDLKFIIFAPSSI
+418 IRDLKFIIFAPSSI
-432 LFFIFII
+432 LFFIFLI
-439 KLGYFFVYNKFFEKY
+439 KLGYFFAYNKLFNKY
-454 DLSNKNNENM
+454 DLSNGNIENT
-464 DDLDYINVDE
+464 DLDYIGVEE

>member
-12 SLFSNCFNFE
+12 SLFINSINYE
-22 LSQERIKKLD
+22 LSQDRIKKLD
-32 EIINSHM
+32 EIINSLM

-49 IITNSNDTI
+49 IITNSNKTI

-83 FTALAFLHLNI
+83 FTALGLLNLNI
-94 SLNQTIDKYD
+94 SLNQTLNKYD
-104 LKDYI
+104 LNDYI
-109 KEEDAKDIT
+109 NEKDAKDIT

-126 SGLDSFSSNRL
+126 SGLDSFSSHRIYN
-137 YKKGYFNYSNYGFA
+137 KGYFNYSNYGFA
-151 LLGKIIEKESK
+151 LLGKIIEKESN

-174 NPLKMVNTHASYHP
+174 KPLKMINTHASYHP

-205 SIESEIG
+205 NIESEIG
-212 DGFYIPAGFI
+212 DGFYVPAGFI
-222 SSSIEDMGNYLRFY
+222 SSSVEDMGNYLRFY
-236 LNKSD
+236 LNKS
-241 ECQKYVK
+241 EENQKYVK
-248 QMTEGNLSIEYNL
+248 QMTEGNFSIGYNI
-261 NYGMGL
+261 NYGMGM
-267 VIQKKNGQIIYN
+267 VIQKKNGQTIYHHN
-279 HDGATNS
+279 GDTNS
-286 FLSKLFIYPEL
+286 FSSKLVIYPEL

-302 IVTNTRDSL
+302 LVTNTRDSL
-311 CSRPSQD
+311 CLGPREE
-318 FFKEIENYLIY
+318 FFEAIENYLIL
-329 DSIDG
+329 DSFDG

-339 FFFNHFTYN
+339 FFFNHFTYD
-348 IIFLFIISIPLTYL
+348 IIFLFIIAIPLTYL

-376 WFIGT
+376 WFIGI
-381 KGKIIFGFDLFILII
+381 KGKIIFGFDLFILVI
-396 APIIFIIIFYTVNP
+396 APIVFIIIFYTVNP
-410 TIKMVIDM
+410 TIKMAIDM
-418 VKDLKFIIFAPSSI
+418 IRDLKFIIFAPSSI
-432 LFFIFII
+432 LFFIFLI
-439 KLGYFFVYNKFFEKY
+439 KLGYFFAYNKLFNKY
-454 DLSNKNNENM
+454 DLSNGNIENT
-464 DDLDYINVDE
+464 DLDYIGVEE

>member
-12 SLFSNCFNFE
+12 SLFINSINYE
-22 LSQERIKKLD
+22 LSQDRIKKLD
-32 EIINSHM
+32 EIINSLM

-49 IITNSNDTI
+49 IITNSTNTI

-83 FTALAFLHLNI
+83 FTALGLLNLNI
-94 SLNQTIDKYD
+94 SLNQTLNKYD
-104 LKDYI
+104 LNDYI
-109 KEEDAKDIT
+109 NEKDAKDIT

-126 SGLDSFSSNRL
+126 SGLDSFSSHCIYN
-137 YKKGYFNYSNYGFA
+137 KGYFNYSNYGFA
-151 LLGKIIEKESK
+151 LLGKIIEKESN

-174 NPLKMVNTHASYHP
+174 KPLKMINTHASYHP

-205 SIESEIG
+205 NIESEIG
-212 DGFYIPAGFI
+212 DGFYVPAGFI
-222 SSSIEDMGNYLRFY
+222 SSSVEDMGNYLRFY
-236 LNKSD
+236 LNKS
-241 ECQKYVK
+241 EENQKYVK
-248 QMTEGNLSIEYNL
+248 QMTETNFSVGYNL
-261 NYGMGL
+261 NYGMGMI
-267 VIQKKNGQIIYN
+267 IQKKNGQTIYHHN
-279 HDGATNS
+279 GDTNS
-286 FLSKLFIYPEL
+286 FSSKLVIYPEL

-311 CSRPSQD
+311 CLGPREE
-318 FFKEIENYLIY
+318 FFEAIENYLIL
-329 DSIDG
+329 DSFDG
-334 LDNSS
+334 FDNSS
-339 FFFNHFTYN
+339 FFFNHFTYD
-348 IIFLFIISIPLTYL
+348 IIFLFIIAIPLTYL

-376 WFIGT
+376 WFIGI
-381 KGKIIFGFDLFILII
+381 KGKIIFGFDLFILVI
-396 APIIFIIIFYTVNP
+396 APIVFIIIFYTVNP
-410 TIKMVIDM
+410 TIKMAIDM
-418 VKDLKFIIFAPSSI
+418 IRDLKFIIFAPSSI
-432 LFFIFII
+432 LFFIFLI
-439 KLGYFFVYNKFFEKY
+439 KLGYFFTYNKLFNKY
-454 DLSNKNNENM
+454 DLSNRNIENM
-464 DDLDYINVDE
+464 DLDYIAVEE

>member
-12 SLFSNCFNFE
+12 SLFINSINYE
-22 LSQERIKKLD
+22 LSQDRIKKLD
-32 EIINSHM
+32 EIINSLM

-49 IITNSNDTI
+49 IITNSTNTI

-83 FTALAFLHLNI
+83 FTALGLLNLNI
-94 SLNQTIDKYD
+94 SLNQTLNKYD
-104 LKDYI
+104 LNDYI
-109 KEEDAKDIT
+109 NEKDAKDIT

-126 SGLDSFSSNRL
+126 SGLDSFSSHCIYN
-137 YKKGYFNYSNYGFA
+137 KGYFNYSNYGFA
-151 LLGKIIEKESK
+151 LLGKIIEKESN

-174 NPLKMVNTHASYHP
+174 KPLKMINTHASYHP

-205 SIESEIG
+205 NIESEIG
-212 DGFYIPAGFI
+212 DGFYVPAGFI
-222 SSSIEDMGNYLRFY
+222 SSSVEDMGNYLRFY
-236 LNKSD
+236 LNKS
-241 ECQKYVK
+241 EENQKYVK
-248 QMTEGNLSIEYNL
+248 QMTEGNFSIGYNI
-261 NYGMGL
+261 NYGMGM
-267 VIQKKNGQIIYN
+267 VIQKKNGQTIYHHN
-279 HDGATNS
+279 GDTNS
-286 FLSKLFIYPEL
+286 FSSKLVIYPEL

-311 CSRPSQD
+311 CLGPREE
-318 FFKEIENYLIY
+318 FFEAIENYLIL
-329 DSIDG
+329 DSFDG

-339 FFFNHFTYN
+339 FFFNHFTYD
-348 IIFLFIISIPLTYL
+348 IIFLFIIAIPLTYL

-376 WFIGT
+376 WFIGI
-381 KGKIIFGFDLFILII
+381 KGKIIFGFDLFILVI
-396 APIIFIIIFYTVNP
+396 APIVFIIIFYTVNP
-410 TIKMVIDM
+410 TIKMAIDM
-418 VKDLKFIIFAPSSI
+418 IRDLKFIIFAPSSI
-432 LFFIFII
+432 LFFIFLI
-439 KLGYFFVYNKFFEKY
+439 KLGYFFAYNKLFNKY
-454 DLSNKNNENM
+454 DLSNRNIENM
-464 DDLDYINVDE
+464 DLDYIGVEE

>member
-12 SLFSNCFNFE
+12 SLFINSINYE
-22 LSQERIKKLD
+22 LSQDRIKKLD
-32 EIINSHM
+32 EIINSLM

-49 IITNSNDTI
+49 IITNSTNTI

-83 FTALAFLHLNI
+83 FTALGLLNLNI
-94 SLNQTIDKYD
+94 SLNQTLNNYD
-104 LKDYI
+104 LNDYI
-109 KEEDAKDIT
+109 NEKDAKDIT

-126 SGLDSFSSNRL
+126 SGLDSFSSHRIYN
-137 YKKGYFNYSNYGFA
+137 KGYFNYSNYGFA
-151 LLGKIIEKESK
+151 LLGKIIEKESN

-174 NPLKMVNTHASYHP
+174 KPLKMINTHASYHP

-205 SIESEIG
+205 NIESEIG
-212 DGFYIPAGFI
+212 DGFYVPAGFI
-222 SSSIEDMGNYLRFY
+222 SSSVEDMGNYLRFY
-236 LNKSD
+236 LNKS
-241 ECQKYVK
+241 EENQKYVK
-248 QMTEGNLSIEYNL
+248 QMTEGNFSVGYNI
-261 NYGMGL
+261 NYGMGM
-267 VIQKKNGQIIYN
+267 VIQKKNGQTIYHHN
-279 HDGATNS
+279 GDTNS
-286 FLSKLFIYPEL
+286 FSSKLVIYPEL

-302 IVTNTRDSL
+302 LVTNTRDSL
-311 CSRPSQD
+311 CLGPREE
-318 FFKEIENYLIY
+318 FFEAIENYLIL
-329 DSIDG
+329 DSFDG

-339 FFFNHFTYN
+339 FFFNHFTYD
-348 IIFLFIISIPLTYL
+348 IIFLFIIAIPLTYL

-376 WFIGT
+376 WFIGI
-381 KGKIIFGFDLFILII
+381 KGKIIFGFDLFILVI
-396 APIIFIIIFYTVNP
+396 APIVFIIIFYTVNP
-410 TIKMVIDM
+410 TIKMAIDM
-418 VKDLKFIIFAPSSI
+418 IRDLKFIIFAPSSI
-432 LFFIFII
+432 LFFIFLI
-439 KLGYFFVYNKFFEKY
+439 KLGYFFAYNKLFNKY
-454 DLSNKNNENM
+454 DLSNGNIENT
-464 DDLDYINVDE
+464 DLDYIGVEE

>member
-12 SLFSNCFNFE
+12 SLFINSINYE
-22 LSQERIKKLD
+22 LSQDRIKKLD
-32 EIINSHM
+32 EIINSLM

-49 IITNSNDTI
+49 IITNSTNTI

-83 FTALAFLHLNI
+83 FTALGLLNLNI
-94 SLNQTIDKYD
+94 SLNQTLNKYD
-104 LKDYI
+104 LNDYI
-109 KEEDAKDIT
+109 NEKDAKDIT

-126 SGLDSFSSNRL
+126 SGLDSFSSHCIYN
-137 YKKGYFNYSNYGFA
+137 KGYFNYSNYGFA
-151 LLGKIIEKESK
+151 LLGKIIEKESN

-174 NPLKMVNTHASYHP
+174 KPLKMINTHASYHP

-205 SIESEIG
+205 NIESEIG
-212 DGFYIPAGFI
+212 DGFYVPAGFI
-222 SSSIEDMGNYLRFY
+222 SSSVEDMGNYLRFY
-236 LNKSD
+236 LNKS
-241 ECQKYVK
+241 EENQKYVK
-248 QMTEGNLSIEYNL
+248 QMTETNFSVGYNL
-261 NYGMGL
+261 NYGMGMI
-267 VIQKKNGQIIYN
+267 IQKKNGQTIYHHN
-279 HDGATNS
+279 GDTNS
-286 FLSKLFIYPEL
+286 FSSKLVIYPEL

-311 CSRPSQD
+311 CLGPREE
-318 FFKEIENYLIY
+318 FFEAIENYLIL
-329 DSIDG
+329 DSFDG
-334 LDNSS
+334 FDNSS
-339 FFFNHFTYN
+339 FFFNHFTYD
-348 IIFLFIISIPLTYL
+348 IIFLFIIAIPLTYL

-376 WFIGT
+376 WFIGI
-381 KGKIIFGFDLFILII
+381 KGKIIFGFDLFILVI
-396 APIIFIIIFYTVNP
+396 APIVFIIIFYTVNP
-410 TIKMVIDM
+410 TIKMAIDM
-418 VKDLKFIIFAPSSI
+418 IRDLKFIIFAPSSI
-432 LFFIFII
+432 LFFIFLI
-439 KLGYFFVYNKFFEKY
+439 KLGYFFAYNKLFNKY
-454 DLSNKNNENM
+454 DLSNRNIENM
-464 DDLDYINVDE
+464 DLDYIGVEE